1 MRTKIC
7 RHTRLTRQLSN
18 EIARLDRRR
27 WTFEGHDITELLAR
41 FQQADDQA
49 LYARLCDAA
58 RGGDRDAATVAL
70 FTVVPELMYDILQNR
85 HGDDDAVDDIV
96 TVAALV
102 IAERPLPAER
112 AITAAI
118 DRSRH
123 RARRAAR
130 AWRPDRPYRDVLDE
144 RAATPGEACAE
155 GCDLE
160 EGNQRTTISDDP
172 TFDAV
177 AARLEL
183 DALPRLARQAVADGT
198 LNPIA
203 WKNLLQRVVLQLP
216 HDEIDPYATQSTIRT
231 RIQTARQ
238 AILNTQELC
247 DRSHT

>member
-70 FTVVPELMYDILQNR
+70 FT
-85 HGDDDAVDDIV
+85 VDDIV